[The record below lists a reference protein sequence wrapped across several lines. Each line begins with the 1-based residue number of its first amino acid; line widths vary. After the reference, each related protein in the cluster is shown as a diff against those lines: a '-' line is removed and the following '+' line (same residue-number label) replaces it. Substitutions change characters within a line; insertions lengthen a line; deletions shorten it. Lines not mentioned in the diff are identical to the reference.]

1 MTHRMFFVLLA
12 LLALLV
18 PACASQQQQLQ
29 QKEGVATQTA
39 LTRGRFD
46 LDCPSA
52 TATVLSSDFIQP
64 AAQGPWMGGLERA
77 EYTIGVAGCNKRTT
91 YIVICQ
97 EGTDTCFAAN
107 PDGRYRS
114 E

>member
-1 MTHRMFFVLLA
+1 MHHR
-12 LLALLV
+12 LLV
-18 PACASQQQQLQ
+18 VLVGSLVLFVSSCASQQQQLQ
-29 QKEGVATQTA
+29 QKEGIATQTA

-52 TATVLSSDFIQP
+52 TATVLSSDYIQP
-64 AAQGPWMGGLERA
+64 VAQGPWMGGLERA
-77 EYTIGVAGCNKRTT
+77 EYTVGVAGCNKRTT
-91 YIVICQ
+91 YVVICQ

-107 PDGRYRS
+107 PDGQYRS